1 MSLILAHNER
11 KKGRDQK
18 KVSPKMKHVLAGLG
32 GGRLRRL
39 LRRRWGSLRASPHM
53 ASAAAVS
60 TPEEER
66 ERRGRRT

>member
-1 MSLILAHNER
+1 MSLILDQNER

-18 KVSPKMKHVLAGLG
+18 KVSPKMKHELAGLG
-32 GGRLRRL
+32 GGR
-39 LRRRWGSLRASPHM
+39 LRRRWGSLRASPDM